1 MPIRALFLDLGGVLL
16 TNGWDGGSRE
26 LAAERF
32 GLDRKEMDERH
43 RLNFDTY
50 ECGKMTLRQYLG
62 RVVFHQPRSFSEQE
76 FRRFM
81 LAQSKPFP
89 EMIELVRALKSR
101 YGLKVAVVSNEGREL
116 TDYRVRTFEL
126 ASFVDFFVFS
136 CFVHLRKPDEEIYR
150 LALDIAQVPPAEV
163 AYLEDRALFAQ
174 VAHGLGIRA
183 IHHLDHAS
191 TVEKLAKLGL
201 ALDVPEDQ
209 AKDAVRRP
217 K

>member
-1 MPIRALFLDLGGVLL
+1 MTIRALFLDLGGVLL
-16 TNGWDGGSRE
+16 SNGWDRGSRE

-62 RVVFHQPRSFSEQE
+62 RVVFYQPRSFSEQE

-81 LAQSKPFP
+81 FHQSKPFP
-89 EMIELVRALKSR
+89 EMIELVRKLKAR

-116 TDYRVRTFEL
+116 TEHRVRTFEL

-150 LALDIAQVPPAEV
+150 LALDIAQLSPTEV
-163 AYLEDRALFAQ
+163 AYLEDRALFAEI
-174 VAHGLGIRA
+174 AKGLGIRA
-183 IHHLDHAS
+183 IHHVDYAS
-191 TVEKLAKLGL
+191 TVEKLAGLGL
-201 ALDVPEDQ
+201 KL
-209 AKDAVRRP
+209 
-217 K
+217 